1 MRRRREGVSLLHL
14 ADGPG
19 PGFGLL
25 DALDILIIAFV
36 IYRVLLLLRRTRA
49 VTLLKGLAVIFAA
62 TAVSRLVGLRAVG
75 WLLTQ
80 LTTGIIVA
88 LPVVFYPELRR
99 TLEHIGRGG
108 LLHRP
113 YQSGQADFGA
123 VVRSIA
129 HAAESMSRSRTGAL
143 IVLERET
150 GLSEYVETG
159 VRLEA
164 RVTPELLENVFVP
177 NTPLHDGAVIIR
189 GDRMMAA
196 GCFLPLSE
204 SRALSPD
211 LGTRHRAAVG
221 ISEVS
226 DATAVVVSE
235 ETGTI
240 SLAIDG
246 TLERFLDATALEARL
261 DILYRG
267 PEASGPIRWWRPE
280 DWDKGP
286 WNRGGGG
293 EA

>member
-1 MRRRREGVSLLHL
+1 MPLTQGRG
-14 ADGPG
+14 A
-19 PGFGLL
+19 GFGLL
-25 DALDILIIAFV
+25 DVLDILIIAFV
-36 IYRVLLLLRRTRA
+36 IYRVLLLIRRTRA

-62 TAVSRLVGLRAVG
+62 TAVSRLIGLRAVG

-88 LPVVFYPELRR
+88 LPIVFYPELRR

-113 YQSGQADFGA
+113 YESGQADFGA
-123 VVRSIA
+123 VVRSVA
-129 HAAESMSRSRTGAL
+129 RAAESMSRSRTGAL

-150 GLSEYVETG
+150 GLNEYIETG

-164 RVTPELLENVFVP
+164 KVTPELLENVFVP
-177 NTPLHDGAVIIR
+177 KTPLHDGALIIR
-189 GDRMMAA
+189 GDRVMAA

-204 SRALSPD
+204 SRALSAD

-226 DATAVVVSE
+226 DAAAVVVSE

-240 SLAIDG
+240 SLAVDG
-246 TLERFLDATALEARL
+246 SLERFLDAAGLEGRL
-261 DILYRG
+261 DILYRRPDPG
-267 PEASGPIRWWRPE
+267 GPIRWWRPE
-280 DWDKGP
+280 EWEKGP

-293 EA
+293 